1 MPSHQKQVI
10 TDKVG
15 EEIRVWVSQD
25 QYNYAIST
33 LEQALEP
40 MVEYDEDQLKMAHH
54 AIGYMK
60 EQISYAL
67 KMLVL
72 ADKS

>member
-40 MVEYDEDQLKMAHH
+40 MVEYDEDQLKMESRLFNLT
-54 AIGYMK
+54 IWMTFLK
-60 EQISYAL
+60 ISQIRH
-67 KMLVL
+67 
-72 ADKS
+72 